1 MENGRDSSTA
11 SRSPHKP
18 LSNGTSRQTKKPAAK
33 AHDEFDNS
41 NLPSSPTLV
50 NGKKRKKL

>member
-50 NGKKRKKL
+50 NGKKRKKP